1 MTINH
6 ELVLNYLKKNYGK
19 EVLKS
24 QIVADTGVP
33 MASVTRA
40 AIDWSKKGYLTERIE
55 EYTETLQSG
64 KEKVKTRRYVQLT
77 EDGLVWEP
85 EKEKVVVKEGV

>member
-40 AIDWSKKGYLTERIE
+40 VIDWKKKGYLTERIE